1 MNLNKYQS
9 SVNSNFVSS
18 LVYQKLEQKKT
29 PKVLLPLGFLNFVGT
44 KRVLHSHFLN
54 QKCSNHTII

>member
-1 MNLNKYQS
+1 MNLNKYQN

-44 KRVLHSHFLN
+44 KRVLHSHSL
-54 QKCSNHTII
+54 IE

>member
-18 LVYQKLEQKKT
+18 LVHQKLEQKKT

-44 KRVLHSHFLN
+44 KRVLHAHSAQNFD
-54 QKCSNHTII
+54 